1 MLAIITIDIFLII
14 YDPITTISLIIF
26 LSSITYLIDKVKK
39 DRIKEIGIKRFD
51 YNRYIIQIL
60 GATFKGIKEIKAN
73 FLDEKMLDEFDKRS
87 SFKLFQSKKCIYFIS
102 SKTII

>member
-1 MLAIITIDIFLII
+1 MFIEFDNLLAIITIAIFLVI
-14 YDPITTISLIIF
+14 YDPKTTICLIIF

-39 DRIKEIGIKRFD
+39 DRIRKIGIKRFD

-73 FLDEKMLDEFDKRS
+73 QPIIILCYIHNFI
-87 SFKLFQSKKCIYFIS
+87 QS
-102 SKTII
+102 